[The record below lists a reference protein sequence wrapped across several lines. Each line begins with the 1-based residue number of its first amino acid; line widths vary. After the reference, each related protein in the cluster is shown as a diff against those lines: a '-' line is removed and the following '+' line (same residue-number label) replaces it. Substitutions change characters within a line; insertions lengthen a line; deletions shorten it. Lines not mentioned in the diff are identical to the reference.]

1 MLSIGKAP
9 LKIAARTLTL
19 IAALVSVPL
28 VQAELKEL
36 TGAPDNSLPKVPLEA
51 MPKEMMTSG
60 PLATVPT
67 ASHAVPKTETPQK
80 LQALVQLHTAEEL
93 RSLLSRAEQI
103 ANGEAEYNTDE
114 PIALVLHG
122 QEIEIFKRS
131 NYRDNKELVDLAAR
145 LDAFNVVDL
154 KVCQRWMG
162 ENNLSEGDLPPFL
175 EAVPFGGDEV
185 RRLQGVGYAFF

>member
-1 MLSIGKAP
+1 MVSFGFSLLKHSVRGLAIG
-9 LKIAARTLTL
+9 LFC
-19 IAALVSVPL
+19 VSAV
-28 VQAELKEL
+28 AELKPIPADSSAPAPVVPESEL
-36 TGAPDNSLPKVPLEA
+36 PQDMIKAPGVANAAPKDQ
-51 MPKEMMTSG
+51 G
-60 PLATVPT
+60 
-67 ASHAVPKTETPQK
+67 PQK

-122 QEIEIFKRS
+122 SEIEIFKRS
-131 NYRDNKELVDLAAR
+131 NYRDNKDLVDLAAR

-154 KVCQRWMG
+154 KVCRRWMG

-175 EAVPFGGDEV
+175 EAVPYGGEEIQ
-185 RRLQGVGYAFF
+185 RLDGAGYAYF